1 LIFVAARGL
10 SFLPGSF
17 VRFKIPGSDMLAR
30 NNAGRGTAG
39 RAVSGAPK
47 KLARTLILNSR
58 HFGSQLCKS
67 GMPFPEKHFIVSL
80 ELTKIPPAAQ
90 GGRERI
96 DTIAGR
102 VRNAHPRQQIVIYAH
117 SGTWCVQPWPDRAF
131 IPSEQTLHG
140 ARKLTWDLS
149 MLHCCSILSTSPANL
164 RCSAHARWS
173 RSSRKDCKR
182 HRNAAIR
189 PNRIP

>member
-1 LIFVAARGL
+1 
-10 SFLPGSF
+10 
-17 VRFKIPGSDMLAR
+17 VRRKSSH
-30 NNAGRGTAG
+30 GR
-39 RAVSGAPK
+39 SS
-47 KLARTLILNSR
+47 LILGILGLNFASQGCNSQKST
-58 HFGSQLCKS
+58 GS
-67 GMPFPEKHFIVSL
+67 PSL
-80 ELTKIPPAAQ
+80 ELTKILPPAQ